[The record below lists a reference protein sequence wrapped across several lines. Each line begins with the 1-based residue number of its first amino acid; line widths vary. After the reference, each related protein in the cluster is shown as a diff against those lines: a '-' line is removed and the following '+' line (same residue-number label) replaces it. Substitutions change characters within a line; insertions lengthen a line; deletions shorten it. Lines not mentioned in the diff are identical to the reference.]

1 MKNLTKAI
9 LAVSQEVTA
18 IEKSMSVGTGS
29 SSYKAVSDSLVRN
42 TLRPE
47 MIKQG
52 LVILPISVEA
62 KTRVDRWEEVD
73 SYSKTGAMKSKQSI
87 FTETITKYML
97 VHQDSG
103 ESIELAGYGHGVD
116 SQDKGAGKATTY
128 ALKNTLLDLFL
139 ITKGED
145 FDTDATHSGDMAI
158 PKIAPDEARK
168 NAEKAISSSNNLDVL
183 AEVEANIKKSKIL
196 TAKDKEELSFLANE
210 RRVDFDPTK

>member
-1 MKNLTKAI
+1 MKNITKAI

-18 IEKSMSVGTGS
+18 IEKSMSVGAGN

-47 MIKQG
+47 MLKQG
-52 LVILPISVEA
+52 LVILPISVDA

-73 SYSKTGAMKSKQSI
+73 GYSKETPKATKSKQSI
-87 FTETITKYML
+87 FTEVTTKYIL

-145 FDTDATHSGDMAI
+145 FDTDATHSNDMSV
-158 PKIAPDEARK
+158 PKK
-168 NAEKAISSSNNLDVL
+168 VKVAED
-183 AEVEANIKKSKIL
+183 
-196 TAKDKEELSFLANE
+196 
-210 RRVDFDPTK
+210 DFGF

>member
-9 LAVSQEVTA
+9 LAVSKEITA
-18 IEKSMSVGTGS
+18 IEKSMSVGAGN

-52 LVILPISVEA
+52 LVILPISVDA
-62 KTRVDRWEEVD
+62 KTRVDRWEEID
-73 SYSKTGAMKSKQSI
+73 QYSKETPKVMKSKQSI
-87 FTETITKYML
+87 FTEAVTKYML
-97 VHQDSG
+97 VHSESG

-116 SQDKGAGKATTY
+116 TQDKGAGKSTTY

-145 FDTDATHSGDMAI
+145 FDTDATSSSDMPI
-158 PKIAPDEARK
+158 PKQTKKDYQSA
-168 NAEKAISSSNNLDVL
+168 NKA
-183 AEVEANIKKSKIL
+183 
-196 TAKDKEELSFLANE
+196 DKEVGS
-210 RRVDFDPTK
+210 DPF

>member
-1 MKNLTKAI
+1 MKNITKAI
-9 LAVSQEVTA
+9 LAVSKEITA
-18 IEKSMSVGTGS
+18 IEKSMSVGTGG

-62 KTRVDRWEEVD
+62 KTKVDRWDEVD
-73 SYSKTGAMKSKQSI
+73 TYSKVAGATKSKQSV
-87 FTETITKYML
+87 FTETTTKYLL
-97 VHQDSG
+97 VHQESG

-145 FDTDATHSGDMAI
+145 FDTDATHSNDMAV
-158 PKIAPDEARK
+158 PKKVGKAQQYRNRINKLTDEDDP
-168 NAEKAISSSNNLDVL
+168 LQDL
-183 AEVEANIKKSKIL
+183 
-196 TAKDKEELSFLANE
+196 EE
-210 RRVDFDPTK
+210 DII

>member
-1 MKNLTKAI
+1 MKEITKAI
-9 LAVSQEVTA
+9 LAVSKEVTA
-18 IEKSMSVGTGS
+18 IEKSMSVGTGG

-47 MIKQG
+47 MVKQG

-62 KTRVDRWEEVD
+62 KTQVDRWEEVD
-73 SYSKTGAMKSKQSI
+73 VYSKETPKSTKSKQSV
-87 FTETITKYML
+87 FTEATTKYLL
-97 VHQDSG
+97 VHQESG

-145 FDTDATHSGDMAI
+145 FDTDAIHSNDMAV
-158 PKIAPDEARK
+158 PKK
-168 NAEKAISSSNNLDVL
+168 KQT
-183 AEVEANIKKSKIL
+183 AN
-196 TAKDKEELSFLANE
+196 
-210 RRVDFDPTK
+210 DFDI

>member
-1 MKNLTKAI
+1 MQNITKAI
-9 LAVSQEVTA
+9 LAVSKEVTA
-18 IEKSMSVGTGS
+18 IEKSMSVGTGG

-52 LVILPISVEA
+52 LVILPISVDA

-73 SYSKTGAMKSKQSI
+73 PYSKTGGTKSKQSI
-87 FTETITKYML
+87 FTEAVTKYIL

-103 ESIELAGYGHGVD
+103 ESIELSGYGHGVD
-116 SQDKGAGKATTY
+116 TQDKGAGKATTY

-145 FDTDATHSGDMAI
+145 FDTDATHSNDIAI
-158 PKIAPDEARK
+158 PKKPTVVQ
-168 NAEKAISSSNNLDVL
+168 LDD
-183 AEVEANIKKSKIL
+183 II
-196 TAKDKEELSFLANE
+196 
-210 RRVDFDPTK
+210 

>member
-1 MKNLTKAI
+1 MQNITKAI
-9 LAVSQEVTA
+9 LAVSKEVTA
-18 IEKSMSVGTGS
+18 IEKSMNVGTGG

-62 KTRVDRWEEVD
+62 KTRVDRWEEAD
-73 SYSKTGAMKSKQSI
+73 SYSKTGGMKSKQSI
-87 FTETITKYML
+87 FTEAVTKYLL
-97 VHQDSG
+97 VHSESG
-103 ESIELAGYGHGVD
+103 ESIELSGYGHGVD

-145 FDTDATHSGDMAI
+145 FDTDATHSND
-158 PKIAPDEARK
+158 IAVP
-168 NAEKAISSSNNLDVL
+168 
-183 AEVEANIKKSKIL
+183 KSKEI
-196 TAKDKEELSFLANE
+196 KDPKTGQTLVTDSENW
-210 RRVDFDPTK
+210 

>member
-1 MKNLTKAI
+1 MKHITEAI
-9 LAVSQEVTA
+9 LAVSKEVTA

-47 MIKQG
+47 MVKNG
-52 LVILPISVEA
+52 LVIIPTFVEA
-62 KTRVDRWEEVD
+62 KTQVDRWEEVD
-73 SYSKTGAMKSKQSI
+73 QYAKVPNAMKSKQSI
-87 FTETITKYML
+87 FTEVSTKYML
-97 VHQDSG
+97 VHQPSG

-145 FDTDATHSGDMAI
+145 FDTDATHSNDI
-158 PKIAPDEARK
+158 DVP
-168 NAEKAISSSNNLDVL
+168 NLTKT
-183 AEVEANIKKSKIL
+183 NG
-196 TAKDKEELSFLANE
+196 T
-210 RRVDFDPTK
+210 RRI

>member
-1 MKNLTKAI
+1 MKNITKAI
-9 LAVSQEVTA
+9 LAVSEKVTA
-18 IEKSMSVGTGS
+18 IEKSMSVGTGN

-52 LVILPISVEA
+52 LVILPINVDA

-73 SYSKTGAMKSKQSI
+73 SYSKETPKAMKSKQSI
-87 FTETITKYML
+87 FTETITKYLL
-97 VHQDSG
+97 VHQESG
-103 ESIELAGYGHGVD
+103 ESIELSGYGHGVD

-145 FDTDATHSGDMAI
+145 FDTDATHSSDMAT
-158 PKIAPDEARK
+158 PKVA
-168 NAEKAISSSNNLDVL
+168 
-183 AEVEANIKKSKIL
+183 KKP
-196 TAKDKEELSFLANE
+196 AGYVEELEF
-210 RRVDFDPTK
+210 

>member
-1 MKNLTKAI
+1 MKEITKAI
-9 LAVSQEVTA
+9 LAVSKEITA
-18 IEKSMSVGTGS
+18 IEKSMSVGTGQ

-62 KTRVDRWEEVD
+62 KTQVDRWEEAD
-73 SYSKTGAMKSKQSI
+73 AYKGGMKSKQSI
-87 FTETITKYML
+87 FTETTTKYLL
-97 VHQDSG
+97 VHQESG

-145 FDTDATHSGDMAI
+145 FDTDATHSSDMPVPRKVGKTAQYQAKNKADFESGAD
-158 PKIAPDEARK
+158 PLLGNDDE
-168 NAEKAISSSNNLDVL
+168 I
-183 AEVEANIKKSKIL
+183 
-196 TAKDKEELSFLANE
+196 
-210 RRVDFDPTK
+210 